1 MEAEGISVSFRE
13 ETMAR
18 KIKRREHSGPP
29 WQPAALLL
37 ALFGLVLAV
46 HGFSI
51 ASETPVVTKIPV
63 EAPHHP

>member
-1 MEAEGISVSFRE
+1 MV
-13 ETMAR
+13 
-18 KIKRREHSGPP
+18 KKRDKRQHSGPP

-51 ASETPVVTKIPV
+51 AAELPIVSEPAV
-63 EAPHHP
+63 ERSHHP

>member
-1 MEAEGISVSFRE
+1 MVK
-13 ETMAR
+13 

-63 EAPHHP
+63 ETQHHP